1 MTGERGSGLL
11 GAVLA
16 VGAVCALLGL
26 AADVALGLWTR
37 TAVEAVAEDAARRIA
52 RAPADGSTR
61 AAADREFARARH
73 LLGPTGTQ
81 VLLELTDVTP
91 HRLVVHLR
99 WEGRRL
105 LPALTPGGATVAPL
119 DRRIVVR
126 RQVPG

>member
-26 AADVALGLWTR
+26 ASDVAVGLWTR
-37 TAVEAVAEDAARRIA
+37 TTVEAVAEDAARRIA
-52 RAPADGSTR
+52 RAPADDPPR

-73 LLGPTGTQ
+73 LLGPAGRR
-81 VLLELTDVTP
+81 VRLELADVTP
-91 HRLVVHLR
+91 QHLVVQLR

-105 LPALTPGGATVAPL
+105 LPALAPGGPTVASL
-119 DRRIVVR
+119 NLRIVVR